1 MKDMYGTTVHPK
13 YDVCLE
19 RNVGTR
25 EQPDWSED
33 MNEVEGA
40 NNYYDAIKRAKRM
53 SLKYPDNLEAR
64 VYIVCYYEND
74 ITAFNEVW
82 WEYYEN
88 GKKEGRYLA
97 DD

>member
-1 MKDMYGTTVHPK
+1 MKNIYGETVHPK

-25 EQPDWSED
+25 QEPEWSED
-33 MNEVEGA
+33 MNEVEA
-40 NNYYDAIKRAKRM
+40 ADNYFDAVRRAKKM

-64 VYIVCYYEND
+64 VYIVCYFED
-74 ITAFNEVW
+74 SISTFNQVW

-88 GKKEGRYLA
+88 GKKDERIMA
-97 DD
+97 D